1 MIMKKTGCLLAILYV
16 FASCNL
22 KPSKEKE
29 SSGGSLQ
36 YDSPEFSEK
45 FNSYI
50 SVTNYYTMSDK
61 GSSWDET
68 LKKFYEQLG
77 TPSKKDVKK
86 EDVYFGNFMWGIDQ
100 SVKVAMANAEKSPDL
115 GDADKNLITFSKEI
129 ISASS
134 ILQQL
139 ESYYKGKSY
148 LDDKYAKAEKL
159 YDEFNTKQN
168 KVDSLYVVL
177 RKSMAGIKEK
187 RDNYF
192 VELNKKEGR
201 LVRYHMLLSMR
212 YAKATYAQ
220 VGDDKLGPDFK
231 ANYDKL
237 TLSVDELNK
246 LSTDDAALQK
256 SNITL
261 KSTFGNYLDNL
272 TSIKGNLRLLMDNT
286 DAAKREELLKKLDND
301 FASMIDDYNRI

>member
-1 MIMKKTGCLLAILYV
+1 MKKMGFLLAMLCAL
-16 FASCNL
+16 ASCNL
-22 KPSKEKE
+22 KQSKEKDD
-29 SSGGSLQ
+29 GTLK

-50 SVTNYYTMSDK
+50 SVTNYYSTSDK

-68 LKKFYEQLG
+68 LTKFYDQLG
-77 TPSKKDVKK
+77 TPEKKKIQK

-100 SVKVAMANAEKSPDL
+100 SVKVAEANAEKAPKL
-115 GDADKNLITFSKEI
+115 GDADKNLIAFSKEI
-129 ISASS
+129 ISASA

-148 LDDKYAKAEKL
+148 LDDKYAKANNL
-159 YDEFNTKQN
+159 YNEFIAKQA
-168 KVDSLYVVL
+168 KVDSLYIVL
-177 RKSMAGIKEK
+177 RKSMAGIKEN

-212 YAKATYAQ
+212 YAKAAFSQ
-220 VGDDKLGPDFK
+220 IGNKELGPNFK
-231 ANYDKL
+231 TNYDKL

-246 LSTDDAALQK
+246 LSADDGALEK

-261 KSTFGNYLDNL
+261 KSTFGNYLGYL
-272 TSIKGNLRLLMDNT
+272 TSIKGSFRMLMDVKDDT
-286 DAAKREELLKKLDND
+286 KREEILKKLDSD
-301 FASMIDDYNRI
+301 FAEMIDDYNRI